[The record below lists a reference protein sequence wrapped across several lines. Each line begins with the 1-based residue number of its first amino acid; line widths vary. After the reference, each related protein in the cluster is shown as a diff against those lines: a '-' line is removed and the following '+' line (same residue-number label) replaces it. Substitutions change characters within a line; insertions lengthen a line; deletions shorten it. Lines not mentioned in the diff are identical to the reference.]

1 MQPEIRVRRFSEL
14 HVSSRLDFEGMWA
27 GGAAAGGAGVGGG
40 TNKMHM
46 RRRQREAERAKR
58 AQLAGEID
66 GRSRC
71 GRELGAAAAHLDSDP
86 AQSCLTFDRHRP

>member
-1 MQPEIRVRRFSEL
+1 MPPEKKVGGVLASVWVTE
-14 HVSSRLDFEGMWA
+14 VFEGMHA

-40 TNKMHM
+40 TNKTHM

-66 GRSRC
+66 GRSRG
-71 GRELGAAAAHLDSDP
+71 GRELGAAAAGDEQQQWARSSSV
-86 AQSCLTFDRHRP
+86 A